1 MLATDIQS
9 TGADLGG
16 RGRILREARALFTA
30 RGFGAVSMQQIADA
44 AGVNK
49 ATLYHHFQDK
59 EDLFVAVMVEEFARM
74 RAGIAAAIA
83 EGGTLREQLTRVAAY
98 VIASGHSDFGR
109 LGADLREHLSES
121 RRTELMARGGPPW
134 ADIRGAVEAA
144 IAAGEARDVDPD
156 LVGQL
161 FFAMVSSQIW
171 WSRFGAPRPQRTD
184 DQIAATIAA
193 ILIDG
198 IGHGPGAPSG

>member
-1 MLATDIQS
+1 MLATDVPS
-9 TGADLGG
+9 TEADLGG

-44 AGVNK
+44 AAVNK

-59 EDLFVAVMVEEFARM
+59 EDLFVAVMIEEFARM
-74 RAGIAAAIA
+74 RAGVAAAIA
-83 EGGTLREQLTRVAAY
+83 EGGPLREQLARVAAY

-109 LGADLREHLSES
+109 LGADLREHLSEA
-121 RRTELMARGGPPW
+121 RRTELMARSGPPW
-134 ADIRGAVEAA
+134 AHIRDAVAQS
-144 IAAGEARDVDPD
+144 IAAGEVRDVDPD
-156 LVGQL
+156 LAGQL

-171 WSRFGAPRPQRTD
+171 WSRFGTPRPLRTD

-193 ILIDG
+193 IMLDG
-198 IGHGPGAPSG
+198 IGAARDTASG